1 MENQPTLHWQGLIS
15 REQGEPWALLVG
27 GEQWGRRSPSTFQQN
42 RPSWQQHLAK
52 PATLRLTGGAHQ
64 LRACRRAKSACATIE
79 RNADHISATLHV
91 HGAGG
96 MLRVNDAWITEEDG
110 QSLEIVAGDVIEL
123 VCVQHPTVRQP
134 SGWYTPNCHERDR
147 SGANLVSLT
156 WRFVPQRSCIPML
169 SPTEDAKRFFPPRL
183 PLQEATLTGDD
194 DVLLPSPTAC
204 ADDVASPAPP
214 SKRLKWSAVVLRMS
228 SLPELRR
235 ASPSPPQLTP
245 MPLPV
250 HAEDFTWS

>member
-1 MENQPTLHWQGLIS
+1 MS
-15 REQGEPWALLVG
+15 RTRAA
-27 GEQWGRRSPSTFQQN
+27 S
-42 RPSWQQHLAK
+42 LA
-52 PATLRLTGGAHQ
+52 
-64 LRACRRAKSACATIE
+64 
-79 RNADHISATLHV
+79 
-91 HGAGG
+91 
-96 MLRVNDAWITEEDG
+96 
-110 QSLEIVAGDVIEL
+110 
-123 VCVQHPTVRQP
+123 
-134 SGWYTPNCHERDR
+134 
-147 SGANLVSLT
+147 

-250 HAEDFTWS
+250 DVEDFTWS